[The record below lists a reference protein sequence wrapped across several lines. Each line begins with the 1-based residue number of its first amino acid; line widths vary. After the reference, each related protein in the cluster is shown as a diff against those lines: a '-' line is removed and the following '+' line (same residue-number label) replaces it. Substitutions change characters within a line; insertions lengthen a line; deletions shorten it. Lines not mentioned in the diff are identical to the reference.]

1 LGLHK
6 RKLVIY
12 FEMPTFF
19 CNFTLYLIY
28 HLNSLPMKSKNEEKL
43 VMFINGMLVEVLLL
57 ETSQIAHQAPS
68 VANCVKSSQ
77 R

>member
-1 LGLHK
+1 
-6 RKLVIY
+6 
-12 FEMPTFF
+12 
-19 CNFTLYLIY
+19 
-28 HLNSLPMKSKNEEKL
+28 MKSKNEEKL

-68 VANCVKSSQ
+68 LANCVKSSQ